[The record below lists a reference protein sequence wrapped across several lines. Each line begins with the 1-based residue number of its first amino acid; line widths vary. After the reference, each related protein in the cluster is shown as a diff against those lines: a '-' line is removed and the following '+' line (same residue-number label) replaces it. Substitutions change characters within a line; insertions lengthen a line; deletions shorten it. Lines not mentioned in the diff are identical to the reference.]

1 MPRLGF
7 STTLSSNTVKFNGIA
22 AAVTAATS
30 TSLTLYGVN
39 AKIATSV
46 KERVERVFDN
56 KLSTAS

>member
-1 MPRLGF
+1 MPDLGF

-22 AAVTAATS
+22 AVVTAATS

-39 AKIATSV
+39 AKITSV